1 MTGKRKTVRKTKAKA
16 EEEVKPLMVSEAS
29 EAFASSSSTT
39 TTPSRR
45 NLSGTITRTDRY
57 KNISDGL
64 IPYKFTPG
72 TGASNRSNI
81 DVRDAVIL
89 CQKAYYNFAAFR
101 NVIDLMTEFSISNLY
116 FKGGTKKSRDFFSA
130 FFRKLNVL
138 GFQDR
143 FFREYFRS
151 GNVFVYRFDGKV
163 QPEDMSKIT
172 QMYGASFAAE
182 EKLPARYMILN
193 PADIQLT
200 GSAAFWNG
208 NYYKVFS
215 DYELSRLQNPQTDED
230 REILD
235 SLDPDSR
242 KMLQTNK
249 RSKIVLMKLDPNK
262 VKPVFYKKQDYEPFA
277 VPLGFPVL
285 EDINYKAELKK
296 MDMAIAR
303 TMQQAIL
310 LVTMGTDPEKG
321 GVNQKNLEAMQTL
334 FRNQS
339 VGRVLIADYTTKAE
353 FVIPNIGSLLD
364 GKKYEVVDRDIQLGL
379 NNILVGES
387 TFANQNAKIDL
398 FIARLEQARSTFME
412 DFLIPEIK
420 RISKAMGFKSYPTPY
435 FDRITLR
442 DDTNMLRIYN
452 RLIELGILT
461 AEEGL
466 EAIDTG
472 RLPDKEMSLKSQEE
486 FKELR
491 DQGLYEPLIGGK
503 NQAEIKKEAGRP
515 EGAPAPTPEQN
526 PAGQGEQSN
535 AVNYSLTKVTDN
547 LTKASK
553 LFKTVEASLRKKH
566 KIKRLNKQQKQVAE
580 EIACIIVANETPENW
595 DKKVS
600 QYVQKPVDTNP
611 DRIAEVREVAFEHQV
626 DDYLAS
632 ILLASKA

>member
-1 MTGKRKTVRKTKAKA
+1 MTGKRKTARKAKV
-16 EEEVKPLMVSEAS
+16 EEEIKPLMVSEAS
-29 EAFASSSSTT
+29 ESLASSTT
-39 TTPSRR
+39 STTTPTRR
-45 NLSGTITRTDRY
+45 NASGTITRTDRY

-101 NVIDLMTEFSISNLY
+101 NVIDLMTEFSISDVY

-130 FFRKLNVL
+130 FFRKLNIL
-138 GFQDR
+138 GFQDK

-151 GNVFVYRFDGKV
+151 GNVFIYRFDGKV
-163 QPEDMSKIT
+163 QPEDMNKIT

-215 DYELSRLQNPQTDED
+215 DYELSRLQNPQTEED
-230 REILD
+230 KEILE

-242 KMLQTNK
+242 KMLKTNK

-262 VKPVFYKKQDYEPFA
+262 VRPVFYKKQDYEPFA

-334 FRNQS
+334 FQNQS

-364 GKKYEVVDRDIQLGL
+364 GKKYDVVDRDIQLGL

-398 FIARLEQARSTFME
+398 FIARLEQARRTLME
-412 DFLIPEIK
+412 DFLLPEIK
-420 RISKAMGFKSYPTPY
+420 RISRTMGFKSYPTPY
-435 FDRITLR
+435 FDRITLK

-472 RLPDKEMSLKSQEE
+472 RLPDKEMSLKSQKE

-491 DQGLYEPLIGGK
+491 EQGYYEPLIGGK
-503 NQAEIKKEAGRP
+503 NQAEMKKDSGRP
-515 EGAPAPTPEQN
+515 EGEKAPSPEQN

-535 AVNYSLTKVTDN
+535 AVSYSLAKVTEN

-566 KIKRLNKQQKQVAE
+566 KIKRLTKEQKQVAE
-580 EIACIIVANETPENW
+580 DIACIIVANENPENW
-595 DKKVS
+595 DKKIS
-600 QYVQKPVDTNP
+600 QYVQKPIDTNH

>member
-1 MTGKRKTVRKTKAKA
+1 MTGKRKSKK
-16 EEEVKPLMVSEAS
+16 EEEQPVPLMVSEAS
-29 EAFASSSSTT
+29 ESRASAASTST
-39 TTPSRR
+39 GPTRR
-45 NLSGTITRTDRY
+45 NVAGNIPRTDRY

-72 TGASNRSNI
+72 VGGNRSNI

-101 NVIDLMTEFSISNLY
+101 NVIDLMTEFSISDLY
-116 FKGGTKKSRDFFSA
+116 FKGGTKKARDFFRA
-130 FFRKLNVL
+130 LFKRLNIL

-143 FFREYFRS
+143 FFREYYRS
-151 GNVFVYRFDGKV
+151 GNVFVYRFDGKLKN
-163 QPEDMSKIT
+163 EDALKIT
-172 QMYGASFAAE
+172 QMYGS
-182 EKLPARYMILN
+182 KDLSDKILPARYMILN
-193 PADIQLT
+193 PADVQLT

-208 NYYKVFS
+208 NYYKIFS
-215 DYELSRLQNPQTDED
+215 DYELARLQNPQTEED
-230 REILD
+230 KEILR
-235 SLDPDSR
+235 SLDPESR
-242 KMLQTNK
+242 ALISKNK
-249 RSKIVLMKLDPNK
+249 RSKMILMKLDPDK
-262 VKPVFYKKQDYEPFA
+262 VKPVFYKKQDYEPFS

-310 LVTMGTDPEKG
+310 LVTMGSEPEKG

-334 FRNQS
+334 FQNQS

-364 GKKYEVVDRDIQLGL
+364 SKKYEVVDRDIQLGL

-398 FIARLEQARSTFME
+398 FIARLKQARSSFME
-412 DFLIPEIK
+412 EFLIPEIK
-420 RISKAMGFKSYPTPY
+420 RISKTMGFKSYPTPY
-435 FDRITLR
+435 FDRISLQ

-472 RLPDKEMSLKSQEE
+472 RLPDKEMSLKSQKE

-491 DQGLYEPLIGGK
+491 KQGYYEPLIGGK
-503 NQAEIKKEAGRP
+503 NQAEMSETKEAGRP
-515 EGAPAPTPEQN
+515 EGEGAPTPEQN
-526 PAGQGEQSN
+526 PAGKGEQSK
-535 AVNYSLTKVTDN
+535 AEFSLTKVTDN

-553 LFKTVEASLRKKH
+553 LFKMVEASLRKKH
-566 KIKRLNKQQKQVAE
+566 KIKRLTKVQKQVAE
-580 EIACIIVANETPENW
+580 EIGSVIIANEDPSDWEGKIN
-595 DKKVS
+595 D
-600 QYVQKPVDTNP
+600 YVKKPVDRNP
-611 DRIAEVREVAFEHQV
+611 ERIAEVREIAAKHQV

-632 ILLASKA
+632 ILFISKA

>member
-1 MTGKRKTVRKTKAKA
+1 MTGKRKTVRKAKT

-116 FKGGTKKSRDFFSA
+116 FKGSTKKSRDFFSA
-130 FFRKLNVL
+130 FFRKLNIL

-334 FRNQS
+334 FQNQS

-503 NQAEIKKEAGRP
+503 NQSEIKKEPGRP

-535 AVNYSLTKVTDN
+535 AVNYSLTMVTDN

>member
-1 MTGKRKTVRKTKAKA
+1 
-16 EEEVKPLMVSEAS
+16 
-29 EAFASSSSTT
+29 
-39 TTPSRR
+39 
-45 NLSGTITRTDRY
+45 
-57 KNISDGL
+57 
-64 IPYKFTPG
+64 
-72 TGASNRSNI
+72 
-81 DVRDAVIL
+81 
-89 CQKAYYNFAAFR
+89 
-101 NVIDLMTEFSISNLY
+101 MTEFSISNLY

-491 DQGLYEPLIGGK
+491 NQGLYEPLIGGK

>member
-1 MTGKRKTVRKTKAKA
+1 MTGKRKSTRKAKV
-16 EEEVKPLMVSEAS
+16 EEETKPLMVSEAS
-29 EAFASSSSTT
+29 ESLASASTSTT
-39 TTPSRR
+39 TPTRR
-45 NLSGTITRTDRY
+45 NLAGNITRTDRY

-116 FKGGTKKSRDFFSA
+116 FKGGTKKSRDFFDA
-130 FFRKLNVL
+130 FFKKLNII
-138 GFQDR
+138 GFQDK
-143 FFREYFRS
+143 FFREFFRS

-163 QPEDMSKIT
+163 RPEDMSKIT
-172 QMYGASFAAE
+172 QMYGASFAADNTI
-182 EKLPARYMILN
+182 PARYMILN

-215 DYELSRLQNPQTDED
+215 DYELSRLQNPQTEED
-230 REILD
+230 REIFD
-235 SLDPDSR
+235 SLDPDAK
-242 KMLQTNK
+242 KMLKSNK
-249 RSKIVLMKLDPNK
+249 RSKIVLMKLDPDK
-262 VKPVFYKKQDYEPFA
+262 VKPIFYKKQDYEPFS

-353 FVIPNIGSLLD
+353 FVVPNIGSLLD
-364 GKKYEVVDRDIQLGL
+364 SKKYEVVDRDIQLGL

-398 FIARLEQARSTFME
+398 FIARLEQARNTFME
-412 DFLIPEIK
+412 DFLVPEIK
-420 RISKAMGFKSYPTPY
+420 RIAKSMGFKSYPTPY

-472 RLPDKEMSLKSQEE
+472 RLPDKDMSLKSQEE

-491 DQGLYEPLIGGK
+491 EQGLYEPLIGGK

-515 EGAPAPTPEQN
+515 EGEPAPAPEQN
-526 PAGQGEQSN
+526 PAGQGEQSK
-535 AVNYSLTKVTDN
+535 AVSYSLTKVTDN

-566 KIKRLNKQQKQVAE
+566 KIKRLTKQQKQVAE
-580 EIACIIVANETPENW
+580 EIACVIIANESPKDWEG
-595 DKKVS
+595 KVS
-600 QYVQKPVDTNP
+600 QYVRKPIDTNP

>member
-1 MTGKRKTVRKTKAKA
+1 MTGKRKTARKAKV

-29 EAFASSSSTT
+29 ESLPSSSTT
-39 TTPSRR
+39 TTTPTRR
-45 NLSGTITRTDRY
+45 NASGTITRTDRY

-72 TGASNRSNI
+72 TGSSNRSNI
-81 DVRDAVIL
+81 DVRDSVIL

-101 NVIDLMTEFSISNLY
+101 NVIDLMTEFSISDVY

-130 FFRKLNVL
+130 FFRKLNIL

-151 GNVFVYRFDGKV
+151 GNVFIYRFDGKV

-249 RSKIVLMKLDPNK
+249 RSKIVLMKLDPKK
-262 VKPVFYKKQDYEPFA
+262 VRPVFYKKQDYEPFA

-334 FRNQS
+334 FQNQS

-398 FIARLEQARSTFME
+398 FIARLEQARRTLME

-435 FDRITLR
+435 FDRITLK

-491 DQGLYEPLIGGK
+491 EQGLYEPLIGGK
-503 NQAEIKKEAGRP
+503 NQAEIKKDAGRP
-515 EGAPAPTPEQN
+515 EGGPAPTPEQN

-566 KIKRLNKQQKQVAE
+566 KIKRLNKEQKQVAE
-580 EIACIIVANETPENW
+580 DIACIIIANENPESW

-600 QYVQKPVDTNP
+600 QYVRKPIDTNH

>member
-1 MTGKRKTVRKTKAKA
+1 MTGKRKTARKAKV

-29 EAFASSSSTT
+29 ESLASSSTT
-39 TTPSRR
+39 TTTPTRR
-45 NLSGTITRTDRY
+45 NASGTITRTDRY

-72 TGASNRSNI
+72 TGSSNRSNI
-81 DVRDAVIL
+81 DVRDSVIL

-101 NVIDLMTEFSISNLY
+101 NVIDLMTEFSISDVY

-130 FFRKLNVL
+130 FFRKLNIL

-151 GNVFVYRFDGKV
+151 GNVFIYRFDGKV

-249 RSKIVLMKLDPNK
+249 RSKIVLMKLDPKK
-262 VKPVFYKKQDYEPFA
+262 VRPVFYKKQDYEPFA

-334 FRNQS
+334 FQNQS

-398 FIARLEQARSTFME
+398 FIARLEQARRTLME

-435 FDRITLR
+435 FDRITLK

-486 FKELR
+486 FKGLR
-491 DQGLYEPLIGGK
+491 EQGLYEPLIGGK
-503 NQAEIKKEAGRP
+503 NQAEIKKDAGRP
-515 EGAPAPTPEQN
+515 EGGPAPTPEQN

-566 KIKRLNKQQKQVAE
+566 KIKRLNKEQKQVAE
-580 EIACIIVANETPENW
+580 DIACIIIANENPESW

-600 QYVQKPVDTNP
+600 QYVRKPIDTNH

>member
-1 MTGKRKTVRKTKAKA
+1 MTGKRKTTRKAKTG
-16 EEEVKPLMVSEAS
+16 EETKPLMVSEAS
-29 EAFASSSSTT
+29 ESLASSTT
-39 TTPSRR
+39 STSTPTRR
-45 NLSGTITRTDRY
+45 NLSGTIVRTDRY
-57 KNISDGL
+57 KNISEGL
-64 IPYKFTPG
+64 IPYKYTPG
-72 TGASNRSNI
+72 VGGANSANI
-81 DVRDAVIL
+81 DVRDAVLL
-89 CQKAYYNFAAFR
+89 CQKAYYNFASFR

-130 FFRKLNVL
+130 FFKKLNVI
-138 GFQDR
+138 GFQDK
-143 FFREYFRS
+143 FFREFFRS
-151 GNVFVYRFDGKV
+151 GNVFIYRFDGKV
-163 QPEDMSKIT
+163 RPEDMSKIT
-172 QMYGASFAAE
+172 QMYGASFAADNTI
-182 EKLPARYMILN
+182 PARYIILN

-200 GSAAFWNG
+200 GSASFWTG
-208 NYYKVFS
+208 NYQKVFS
-215 DYELSRLQNPQTDED
+215 DYELARLQNPLTEED
-230 REILD
+230 QEIVD
-235 SLDPDSR
+235 SLDPQAKKVLKNNR
-242 KMLQTNK
+242 
-249 RSKIVLMKLDPNK
+249 RSKAITMRLDPDK
-262 VKPVFYKKQDYEPFA
+262 VKPIFYKKQDYEPFS

-310 LVTMGTDPEKG
+310 LVTMGSEPEKG

-334 FRNQS
+334 FQNQS

-353 FVIPNIGSLLD
+353 FVIPNIASLLD
-364 GKKYEVVDRDIQLGL
+364 AKKYEVVDRDIQLGL

-398 FIARLEQARSTFME
+398 FIARLEQARNTFME

-486 FKELR
+486 FKDLR

-503 NQAEIKKEAGRP
+503 NQADIKKEAGRP
-515 EGAPAPTPEQN
+515 EGEAAPTPEQN
-526 PAGQGEQSN
+526 PAGQGEQSK
-535 AVNYSLTKVTDN
+535 AVNYSLSKVTDN

-580 EIACIIVANETPENW
+580 EIACIIVANEAPEDW

-600 QYVQKPVDTNP
+600 QYVQKPIDANH
-611 DRIAEVREVAFEHQV
+611 DRIAEVREIACEHQV

>member
-1 MTGKRKTVRKTKAKA
+1 MTGKRKTARKAKT

-29 EAFASSSSTT
+29 EAFAASASTT

>member
-1 MTGKRKTVRKTKAKA
+1 MTGKRKTARKAKV

-29 EAFASSSSTT
+29 ESLASSSTT
-39 TTPSRR
+39 TTTPTRR
-45 NLSGTITRTDRY
+45 NASGTITRTDRY

-72 TGASNRSNI
+72 TGSSNRSNI
-81 DVRDAVIL
+81 DVRDSVIL

-101 NVIDLMTEFSISNLY
+101 NVIDLMTEFSISDVY

-130 FFRKLNVL
+130 FFRKLNIL

-151 GNVFVYRFDGKV
+151 GNVFIYRFDGKV

-193 PADIQLT
+193 PADIHLT

-249 RSKIVLMKLDPNK
+249 RSKIVLMKLDPKK
-262 VKPVFYKKQDYEPFA
+262 VRPVFYKKQDYEPFA

-334 FRNQS
+334 FQNQS

-398 FIARLEQARSTFME
+398 FIARLEQARRTLME

-435 FDRITLR
+435 FDRITLK

-486 FKELR
+486 FKGLR
-491 DQGLYEPLIGGK
+491 EQGLYEPLIGGK
-503 NQAEIKKEAGRP
+503 NQAEIKKDAGRP
-515 EGAPAPTPEQN
+515 EGGPAPTPEQN

-566 KIKRLNKQQKQVAE
+566 KIKRLNKEQKQVAE
-580 EIACIIVANETPENW
+580 DIACIIIANENPESW

-600 QYVQKPVDTNP
+600 QYVRKPIDTNH

>member
-1 MTGKRKTVRKTKAKA
+1 MTGKRRTRKKA

-29 EAFASSSSTT
+29 ESLASSTT
-39 TTPSRR
+39 SSTTPTRR
-45 NLSGTITRTDRY
+45 NVSGNITRTDRY

-72 TGASNRSNI
+72 AASNRSNI

-101 NVIDLMTEFSISNLY
+101 NVIDLMTEFSVSNLY

-151 GNVFVYRFDGKV
+151 GNVFIYRFDGKV
-163 QPEDMSKIT
+163 QPEDMAKIT
-172 QMYGASFAAE
+172 QMYGTSFAAE

-200 GSAAFWNG
+200 GSAAFWKG

-215 DYELSRLQNPQTDED
+215 DYELARLQNPKTDED

-235 SLDPDSR
+235 SLDPESK
-242 KMLQTNK
+242 KMLKNNR
-249 RSKIVLMKLDPNK
+249 RSKIVLMKLDPEK
-262 VKPVFYKKQDYEPFA
+262 VQPVFYKKQDYEPFA

-310 LVTMGTDPEKG
+310 LVTMGSEPEKG
-321 GVNQKNLEAMQTL
+321 GVNQKNLESMQTL
-334 FRNQS
+334 FQNQS

-353 FVIPNIGSLLD
+353 FVVPNIGSLLD
-364 GKKYEVVDRDIQLGL
+364 SKKYEVVDRDIQLGL

-398 FIARLEQARSTFME
+398 FIARLEQARTTLME

-435 FDRITLR
+435 FDRISLR

-472 RLPDKEMSLKSQEE
+472 RLPDKEMSLKSQKE
-486 FKELR
+486 FKDLR
-491 DQGLYEPLIGGK
+491 EKGYYEPLIGGK
-503 NQAEIKKEAGRP
+503 NQAEIAKNGGEGGRP
-515 EGAPAPTPEQN
+515 EGEGGPTPTEN
-526 PAGQGEQSN
+526 PAGQGEQSK
-535 AVNYSLTKVTDN
+535 AVNYSLNKVTDN
-547 LTKASK
+547 LAKASK

-580 EIACIIVANETPENW
+580 DIACIIIANENPNDW
-595 DKKVS
+595 DKKVP
-600 QYVQKPVDTNP
+600 QYVQKPVDTNH
-611 DRIAEVREVAFEHQV
+611 DRIAEVREISCEHQI

>member
-1 MTGKRKTVRKTKAKA
+1 MTGKRKTARKAKV

-29 EAFASSSSTT
+29 ESLASSSTT
-39 TTPSRR
+39 TTTPTRR
-45 NLSGTITRTDRY
+45 NASGTITRTDRY

-72 TGASNRSNI
+72 TGSSNRSNI
-81 DVRDAVIL
+81 DVRDSVIL

-101 NVIDLMTEFSISNLY
+101 NVIDLMTEFSISDVY

-130 FFRKLNVL
+130 FFRKLNIL

-151 GNVFVYRFDGKV
+151 GNVFIYRFDGKV

-249 RSKIVLMKLDPNK
+249 RSKIVLMKLDPKK
-262 VKPVFYKKQDYEPFA
+262 VRPVFYKKQDYEPFA

-334 FRNQS
+334 FQNQS

-398 FIARLEQARSTFME
+398 FIARLEQARRTLME

-435 FDRITLR
+435 FDRITLK

-491 DQGLYEPLIGGK
+491 EQGLYEPLIGGK
-503 NQAEIKKEAGRP
+503 NQAEIKKDAGRP
-515 EGAPAPTPEQN
+515 EGGPAPTPEQN

-566 KIKRLNKQQKQVAE
+566 KIKRLNKEQKQVAE
-580 EIACIIVANETPENW
+580 DIACIIIANENPESW

-600 QYVQKPVDTNP
+600 QYVRKPIDTNH